1 MPVTFSEASTA
12 TFPQPAAGGRMTFI
26 DADGDG
32 DMDILYQTGANGTA
46 FQYARSN
53 GDGTYT
59 IVALAS
65 SPFAGLTIPDH
76 NGANFHVGD
85 IDGDGDM
92 DLWAGQTTGAGTG
105 SYFRNDGG
113 SFSSQSTATFPSPGA
128 SSRVVMGDFDNDGD
142 ADMLYQTVGNGTAF
156 QYAES
161 NGDGTYTLMTQA
173 ASPFSGVGTIRDNGG
188 GTHYAGDFDGDG
200 DIDIWAA
207 AASTT
212 GSYYQNDGGGS
223 FSSQSSATFPAP
235 AAATR
240 VAVGDF
246 DSDGDDDILYQTAGD
261 GTVWQYARSN
271 GDGTFTILSQA
282 ASPFAGVTLLNH
294 NGSNSL
300 VGDIDGDGDDD
311 LIITTNGT
319 QGEVYYANGSPP
331 SIASTSPADN
341 GTGVGVGANI
351 TLTFDESV
359 SKGSGNI
366 YIYRGDGVLIETIS
380 VGSAQVTGSGT
391 TWTIDPSVTLAG
403 LTNYYVMIDDGTWV
417 DVDGSIFAGID
428 DAITLN
434 FTTAASNTAPTFTNL
449 NGDAPSFTEGAA
461 VRLDVGGNAT
471 VADAEQSSFNGGTLT
486 VSITANEVA
495 AQDVLSVANIGTGA
509 GQISVSGANI
519 SYQGV
524 QIATFTGGTA
534 GADLVITLDGDA
546 TPAAT
551 QALVRALQYINT
563 SNAPNASSRTI
574 TVVLTDG
581 AGGTS
586 ATQTTTVS
594 ITAVNDAPVNVVPGV
609 AVNAVEDGSVAI
621 TGLSVSDVDA
631 DPATDI
637 ITVTLSVTEGI
648 LTISTAVANGVTAG
662 DVSGNGTD
670 TVVLTGTLNE
680 INATLANAT
689 ALQFQSTTADFNG
702 DVTLTMTSNDG
713 GATGNDPGSTG
724 GGTNEQDVDTV
735 TITVAAVNDE
745 PAGSDVDRTFD
756 EDTIYVFAA
765 ADFAISDPEGEDL
778 SGVSLTTLPAN
789 GEIQVL
795 TGGLWTAVDAG
806 DEVSVA
812 QLDAGEVRYVPEPGQ
827 SGVGYATFTFMVIDG
842 GGTAN
847 GGLDRDQS
855 PNTFTFNVDNVEDA
869 AVAVDDVNSVS
880 ESGTIS
886 GSVFG
891 NDSDEDGPALEV
903 EEVNGSSAAVG
914 VEVTLASGAL
924 LTLNADGTYT
934 YDPNGV
940 FAHAPA
946 PGSGG
951 APVTDSFT
959 YTLLGGGTATVS
971 ITIIGEDTDD
981 TVVGDGG
988 PNVLDGGDGDD
999 TVSGGGGNDTLGGG
1013 AGTDTV
1019 DYSGAASGVIARL
1032 NTGLVS
1038 NDGDGG
1044 SDTLS
1049 GFENIDGSA
1058 FNDTLV
1064 GAGGD
1069 NTLRGGAG
1077 QDYLI
1082 GLGGNDILSGGAG
1095 ATNQLQGGTG
1105 DDIYLVEANDTIV
1118 EFMGEGY
1125 DQVFTT
1131 QTRQVLAANLEELF
1145 YVGVSGFTG
1154 IGNDTDNR
1162 ITGGVGAD
1170 VLSGRGGDD
1179 LLDGGDGSDT
1189 ADYGAAAG
1197 SVSAFLDGTDTDDGD
1212 GGTDT
1217 LTNIENLR
1225 GSTFDDQLYGSTGAN
1240 VLDGGDGSDILVGR
1254 GGNDTLRGGSGYDL
1268 VDYSDA
1274 TSGVYVKLN
1283 IGRATDGE
1291 GGTDTLVSIE
1301 DVNGSLHNDTL
1312 VGDNEGNFIYG
1323 LAGGDYLVGLGG
1335 DDFLSGGAGATN
1347 TLQGGLGD
1355 DRYFVEAND
1364 TLIEFEDEGFDSVL
1378 TTLNRYTLRAN
1389 FEELAFDGVGD
1400 FIGTGNDLD
1409 NFIYGG
1415 EGNDIL
1421 TGGGGDDILVG
1432 SSSCGCGGPGEDTVV
1447 LAGVLA
1453 DYVIEDLGGGAWSV
1467 TDTVADRDGVD
1478 FLLDIAQLRFSDG
1491 SVFALVPADDAPALP
1506 ADKGGGDAQVLPG
1519 VEADE
1524 ARLLKDADLPFVL
1537 PGVTDDDFLLGK
1549 TDDLPLVLPGED
1561 DDTAGLTGLDAGF
1574 DITEGFPSH
1583 MLTLDGEGGFLGG
1596 TDDIGRLHD
1605 HDGWLF

>member
-1 MPVTFSEASTA
+1 MAISFTEESTT
-12 TFPQPAAGGRMTFI
+12 TFPQPAAGGRMTMI

-59 IVALAS
+59 IQALGS

-113 SFSSQSTATFPSPGA
+113 AFSSQSSATFPQPGA

-173 ASPFSGVGTIRDNGG
+173 ASPFSGVGAIPDNVG

-261 GTVWQYARSN
+261 GSVWQYARSN

-282 ASPFAGVTLLNH
+282 SSPFAGVTLLNH

-319 QGEVYYANGSPP
+319 QGEVYYASGSPP
-331 SIASTSPADN
+331 SIASTTPADN

-403 LTNYYVMIDDGTWV
+403 VTNYYVMIDGGTWV
-417 DVDGSIFAGID
+417 DADGSIFAGID

-449 NGDAPSFTEGAA
+449 NGDAPSFTEGTA

-471 VADAEQSSFNGGTLT
+471 VADSEQSSFNGGTLT
-486 VSITANEVA
+486 VSVTANEVA
-495 AQDVLSVANIGTGA
+495 AQDVLSVANIGAGA
-509 GQISVSGANI
+509 GQIGVSGSAI

-524 QIATFTGGTA
+524 QIATFTGGTS
-534 GADLVITLDGDA
+534 GADLVITLDPDA

-551 QALVRALQYINT
+551 QALVRALQYNNT
-563 SNAPNASSRTI
+563 SEAPDTSTRTV

-586 ATQTTTVS
+586 TTQTVTVGVS
-594 ITAVNDAPVNVVPGV
+594 GVNDAPTVINGTTVTLAAENEDV
-609 AVNAVEDGSVAI
+609 ANPAGATVSTLFGSHF
-621 TGLSVSDVDA
+621 SDVDGDSFAGIMIGINNANASQGVWQVFTGGAWSDLPALSPTNTYLVSASDSLRFVPAA
-631 DPATDI
+631 DYSGTPGSIVVLLVDDSAGAVTTGTRLDSSLTGSGGTTRYTNS
-637 ITVTLSVTEGI
+637 TVTLGTSI
-648 LTISTAVANGVTAG
+648 TA
-662 DVSGNGTD
+662 
-670 TVVLTGTLNE
+670 
-680 INATLANAT
+680 
-689 ALQFQSTTADFNG
+689 
-702 DVTLTMTSNDG
+702 
-713 GATGNDPGSTG
+713 
-724 GGTNEQDVDTV
+724 
-735 TITVAAVNDE
+735 
-745 PAGSDVDRTFD
+745 
-756 EDTIYVFAA
+756 
-765 ADFAISDPEGEDL
+765 
-778 SGVSLTTLPAN
+778 
-789 GEIQVL
+789 
-795 TGGLWTAVDAG
+795 
-806 DEVSVA
+806 
-812 QLDAGEVRYVPEPGQ
+812 
-827 SGVGYATFTFMVIDG
+827 
-842 GGTAN
+842 
-847 GGLDRDQS
+847 
-855 PNTFTFNVDNVEDA
+855 VEDA
-869 AVAVDDVNSVS
+869 AVAVDDTDTVA
-880 ESGTIS
+880 EAGTLSGT
-886 GSVFG
+886 VFA
-891 NDSDEDGPALEV
+891 NDSDPDGPALAV
-903 EEVNGSSAAVG
+903 EAVNGAPGDVG
-914 VEVTLASGAL
+914 VQITLASGAL

-934 YDPNGV
+934 YDPNGA
-940 FAHAPA
+940 FADAPA

-951 APVTDSFT
+951 VPVTDSFT
-959 YTLLGGGTATVS
+959 YTLVGGGTATVT

-981 TVVGDGG
+981 TVTGDSGA
-988 PNVLDGGDGDD
+988 NVLDGGDGDD
-999 TVSGGGGNDTLGGG
+999 TVSGGAGNDTLGGG
-1013 AGTDTV
+1013 AGVDTV
-1019 DYSGAASGVIARL
+1019 DYSGAAAGVIARL

-1049 GFENIDGSA
+1049 GFENIEGSA

-1064 GAGGD
+1064 GAAGA
-1069 NTLRGGAG
+1069 NTLSGGAG

-1082 GLGGNDILSGGAG
+1082 GLGGNDVLVGGSGA
-1095 ATNQLQGGTG
+1095 ANQLQGGLG
-1105 DDIYLVEANDTIV
+1105 DDDYHVDANDTLV
-1118 EFMGEGY
+1118 EFAGEGH
-1125 DQVFTT
+1125 DRVFTT
-1131 QTRQVLAANLEELF
+1131 QARLVLAANLEELT
-1145 YVGVSGFTG
+1145 YVGAGAFTG
-1154 IGNDTDNR
+1154 VGNDGDNA
-1162 ITGGVGAD
+1162 ITGATGD
-1170 VLSGRGGDD
+1170 DTLSGRGGDD
-1179 LLDGGDGSDT
+1179 TLDGGDGVDT
-1189 ADYGAAAG
+1189 ADYSLAAG
-1197 SVSAFLDGTDTDDGD
+1197 GVSAFLDGTASDDGD

-1225 GSTFDDQLYGSTGAN
+1225 GSGFDDTLYGSAGDN
-1240 VLDGGDGSDILVGR
+1240 VLDGGDGSDVLVGR
-1254 GGNDTLRGGSGYDL
+1254 GGNDTLRGGGGFDL

-1274 TSGVYVKLN
+1274 TAGVVVKLN
-1283 IGRATDGE
+1283 IGRASDGE
-1291 GGTDTLVSIE
+1291 GGTDTLISIE
-1301 DVNGSLHNDTL
+1301 DVNGSLNNDVL
-1312 VGDNEGNFIYG
+1312 VGSGEDNFLYG
-1323 LAGGDYLVGLGG
+1323 LDGADYLVGLEG
-1335 DDFLSGGAGATN
+1335 DDYLEGGAGAPN
-1347 TLQGGLGD
+1347 QLQGGLGD
-1355 DRYFVEAND
+1355 DMYYVEAND
-1364 TLIEFEDEGFDSVL
+1364 TLIEFADEGFDSVA

-1400 FIGTGNDLD
+1400 FVGTGNALD

-1415 EGNDIL
+1415 EGDDVL
-1421 TGGGGDDILVG
+1421 TGGQGDDVLVG
-1432 SSSCGCGGPGEDTVV
+1432 SSSCGCGGPGFDTVV
-1447 LAGVLA
+1447 LAGVFA
-1453 DYVIEDLGGGAWSV
+1453 DYLIEDLGGGAWGV
-1467 TDTVADRDGVD
+1467 TDTVADRDGAD
-1478 FLLDIAQLRFSDG
+1478 LLLDIAQLRFSDG
-1491 SVFALVPADDAPALP
+1491 SVFALVPADGAPAP
-1506 ADKGGGDAQVLPG
+1506 GATKGTADAQVLPG
-1519 VEADE
+1519 EVEDDA
-1524 ARLLKDADLPFVL
+1524 LSGKDADQPHIL
-1537 PGVTDDDFLLGK
+1537 PGLGEDDFLLGK
-1549 TDDLPLVLPGED
+1549 DAHLPLVLPGDED
-1561 DDTAGLTGLDAGF
+1561 ALEGLLTVEF
-1574 DITEGFPSH
+1574 DISQGFPTH
-1583 MLTLDGEGGFLGG
+1583 MLTLRPDGGFSGE
-1596 TDDIGRLHD
+1596 TDDLGRLHD